1 MNDLKLE
8 NEELKA
14 EKCNKTSSF
23 ENIGLNVTKKAKI
36 VVCGPM
42 RCPGD
47 NSTNPVN
54 DALDSEVSEFK
65 FHCLKKN
72 DFLCLS
78 FFGIIKIY

>member
-1 MNDLKLE
+1 LVNIIWLIVFRENILNDLKLE

-14 EKCNKTSSF
+14 EKCNKTSSLDF
-23 ENIGLNVTKKAKI
+23 EHIGLNVTKKGKV

-54 DALDSEVSEFK
+54 DALDSEVS
-65 FHCLKKN
+65 
-72 DFLCLS
+72 
-78 FFGIIKIY
+78 